1 MRNLTTSEVHKIRP
15 TFVMSLEGIRQ
26 LNGIRKEGPKG
37 PSVRV
42 NGVNGVNGTNGT
54 NGMQGIEDFS
64 QLRGN
69 DINIEDYVMELDD
82 TIVYD

>member
-1 MRNLTTSEVHKIRP
+1 MKNLTTSEVHKIRP
-15 TFVMSLEGIRQ
+15 TFIMSLEGIRK

-37 PSVRV
+37 PPVRV
-42 NGVNGVNGTNGT
+42 NGV

-64 QLRGN
+64 ELRGRD